1 MIPSFARCSV
11 RLFLSVRSGAV
22 LTMTNKVDLAYAMQL
37 APADAIA
44 YFESKGYAT
53 GFNWYDV
60 QAQANAKAFTVAGVL
75 RLDILADIQNG
86 LKPALSDGDTERD
99 IERKLLPL
107 LEQKGWIGKG
117 LVADPETGELWG
129 KRLTPRRIGTIFS
142 TSIQSAYAAGRW
154 KQQVAN
160 KTERP
165 YWQRVAVMDLHTRP
179 RHALLNGFTA
189 AADSPVWDC
198 FYPPDGYGCRCRI
211 RAFTRAQVEARGLA
225 VHEPALYD
233 IEQEYGIP
241 GKTRTVKAMKIGG
254 EVYTA
259 DPGFGFNPGKVA
271 FTPTL
276 DKYATQA
283 ARQYITGSLTGP
295 DFARGLASALAGN
308 ASPQQTYPVAM
319 LPGEPDT
326 LRTISVAQTAMPAL
340 SADAADFVAAQQTIE
355 NPTHTVTHDGMT
367 WYIRQADNVWQAAGV
382 RERLLS
388 ALKQGDT
395 LNSLLPEGVN
405 VPDNH

>member
-1 MIPSFARCSV
+1 M
-11 RLFLSVRSGAV
+11 LSVIFWGVSI
-22 LTMTNKVDLAYAMQL
+22 MTSKVDLAYAVQL
-37 APADAIA
+37 APADAIE
-44 YFESKGYAT
+44 YFKSKGYVI
-53 GFNWYDV
+53 GFS
-60 QAQANAKAFTVAGVL
+60 AAEIEAEAHAKAFTVAGVL
-75 RLDILADIQNG
+75 KLDILADIQNG
-86 LKPALSDGDTERD
+86 LKPALNDGDTERD

-142 TSIQSAYAAGRW
+142 TNIQSSYAAGRW

-189 AADSPVWDC
+189 AADSPVWDY

-211 RAFTRAQVEARGLA
+211 RAFTRAQVEARGFA
-225 VHEPALYD
+225 VHEPELYD

-259 DPGFGFNPGKVA
+259 DPGFGFNPGKTA

-295 DFARGLASALAGN
+295 DFARGLASALAGD

-319 LPGEPDT
+319 LQGEPDT
-326 LRTISVAQTAMPAL
+326 LRTISVAQTAMPEL

-367 WYIRQADNVWQAAGV
+367 WYARQADNVWQVAGV

-388 ALKQGDT
+388 ALKQGDN
-395 LNSLLPEGVN
+395 LDSLLPEGVN

>member
-1 MIPSFARCSV
+1 
-11 RLFLSVRSGAV
+11 
-22 LTMTNKVDLAYAMQL
+22 MTGKVDLAYAMQL

-44 YFESKGYAT
+44 YFESKGYAI

-60 QAQANAKAFTVAGVL
+60 QAEAHAKAFTVSGVL
-75 RLDILADIQNG
+75 KLDILADIQNG
-86 LKPALSDGDTERD
+86 LKPALNDGDTERD

-142 TSIQSAYAAGRW
+142 TNIQSSYAAGRW

-189 AADSPVWDC
+189 AADSPVWDY

-211 RAFTRAQVEARGLA
+211 RAFTRAQVEARGFA
-225 VHEPALYD
+225 VHEPELYD

-241 GKTRTVKAMKIGG
+241 GIP
-254 EVYTA
+254 
-259 DPGFGFNPGKVA
+259 DSPGCG
-271 FTPTL
+271 
-276 DKYATQA
+276 
-283 ARQYITGSLTGP
+283 
-295 DFARGLASALAGN
+295 
-308 ASPQQTYPVAM
+308 
-319 LPGEPDT
+319 
-326 LRTISVAQTAMPAL
+326 
-340 SADAADFVAAQQTIE
+340 
-355 NPTHTVTHDGMT
+355 DGRYRHHVRR
-367 WYIRQADNVWQAAGV
+367 WAGV
-382 RERLLS
+382 
-388 ALKQGDT
+388 
-395 LNSLLPEGVN
+395 
-405 VPDNH
+405 

>member
-1 MIPSFARCSV
+1 M
-11 RLFLSVRSGAV
+11 LSVIFWGVSI
-22 LTMTNKVDLAYAMQL
+22 MTSKVDLAYAVQL
-37 APADAIA
+37 APADAIE
-44 YFESKGYAT
+44 YFKSKGYVI
-53 GFNWYDV
+53 GFS
-60 QAQANAKAFTVAGVL
+60 AAEIEAEAHAKAFTVAGVL
-75 RLDILADIQNG
+75 KLDILADIQNG
-86 LKPALSDGDTERD
+86 LKPALNDGDTERD

-142 TSIQSAYAAGRW
+142 TNIQSSYAAGRW

-189 AADSPVWDC
+189 AADSPVWDY

-211 RAFTRAQVEARGLA
+211 RAFTRAQVEARGFA
-225 VHEPALYD
+225 VHEPELYD

-295 DFARGLASALAGN
+295 DFARGLASALAGD

-319 LPGEPDT
+319 LSGEPDA
-326 LRTISVAQTAMPAL
+326 LRTISVAQTAMPEL
-340 SADAADFVAAQQTIE
+340 SGDVADFVAAQQTIE

-367 WYIRQADNVWQAAGV
+367 WYARQADNVWQVAGV

-388 ALKQGDT
+388 VLKQGDN
-395 LNSLLPEGVN
+395 LDSLLPEGVN
-405 VPDNH
+405 VQDNH

>member
-1 MIPSFARCSV
+1 M
-11 RLFLSVRSGAV
+11 LSVIFWGVSI
-22 LTMTNKVDLAYAMQL
+22 MTSKVDLAYAVQL
-37 APADAIA
+37 APADAIE
-44 YFESKGYAT
+44 YFKSKGYVI
-53 GFNWYDV
+53 GFS
-60 QAQANAKAFTVAGVL
+60 AAEIEAEAHAKAFTVAGVL
-75 RLDILADIQNG
+75 KLDILADIQNG

-211 RAFTRAQVEARGLA
+211 RAFTRAQVEARGFA

-241 GKTRTVKAMKIGG
+241 GKTRTVKAMKLGG

-295 DFARGLASALAGN
+295 DFARGLASALAGD

-326 LRTISVAQTAMPAL
+326 LRTISVAQTAMPEL

-355 NPTHTVTHDGMT
+355 SPTHTVTHDGMT
-367 WYIRQADNVWQAAGV
+367 WYIRQADNVWQVAGV

>member
-1 MIPSFARCSV
+1 M
-11 RLFLSVRSGAV
+11 LSVIFWGVSI
-22 LTMTNKVDLAYAMQL
+22 MTSKVDLAYAVQL
-37 APADAIA
+37 APADAIE
-44 YFESKGYAT
+44 YFKSKGYVI
-53 GFNWYDV
+53 GFS
-60 QAQANAKAFTVAGVL
+60 AAEIEAEAHAKAFTVAGVL
-75 RLDILADIQNG
+75 KLDILADIQNG
-86 LKPALSDGDTERD
+86 LKPALNDGDTERD

-142 TSIQSAYAAGRW
+142 TNIQSSYAAGRW

-189 AADSPVWDC
+189 AADSPVWDY

-211 RAFTRAQVEARGLA
+211 RAFTRAQVEARGFA
-225 VHEPALYD
+225 VHEPELYD

-295 DFARGLASALAGN
+295 DFARGLTSALAGD
-308 ASPQQTYPVAM
+308 ASSQQTYPVAM

-326 LRTISVAQTAMPAL
+326 LRTISVAQTAMPEL
-340 SADAADFVAAQQTIE
+340 SANAEGFVAAQQTIE

-367 WYIRQADNVWQAAGV
+367 WYARQADNVWQVAGV

-388 ALKQGDT
+388 VLKQGDS
-395 LNSLLPEGVN
+395 LDSLLPEGVN

>member
-1 MIPSFARCSV
+1 M
-11 RLFLSVRSGAV
+11 LSVIFWGVSI
-22 LTMTNKVDLAYAMQL
+22 MTSKVDLAYAVQL
-37 APADAIA
+37 APADAIE
-44 YFESKGYAT
+44 YFKSKGYVI
-53 GFNWYDV
+53 GFS
-60 QAQANAKAFTVAGVL
+60 AAEIEAEAHAKAFTVAGVL
-75 RLDILADIQNG
+75 KLDILADIQNG
-86 LKPALSDGDTERD
+86 LKPALNDGDTERD

-117 LVADPETGELWG
+117 LVAAPETGELWG

-142 TSIQSAYAAGRW
+142 TNIQSSYAAGRW

-189 AADSPVWDC
+189 AADSPVWDY

-211 RAFTRAQVEARGLA
+211 RAFTRAQVEARGFA
-225 VHEPALYD
+225 VHEPELYD

-259 DPGFGFNPGKVA
+259 DPGFGFNPGKTA

-283 ARQYITGSLTGP
+283 ARHYITGSLTGP
-295 DFARGLASALAGN
+295 DFARGLASALAGE

-326 LRTISVAQTAMPAL
+326 LRTISVAQTVMPEL
-340 SADAADFVAAQQTIE
+340 SADAAGFVAAQQTIE
-355 NPTHTVTHDGMT
+355 NPAHVVTHDGMT
-367 WYIRQADNVWQAAGV
+367 WYARQSDNVWQVAGV

-388 ALKQGDT
+388 VLKQGDS
-395 LNSLLPEGVN
+395 LDSLLPEGVN

>member
-1 MIPSFARCSV
+1 
-11 RLFLSVRSGAV
+11 
-22 LTMTNKVDLAYAMQL
+22 MTGKVDLAYAMQL
-37 APADAIA
+37 APAEAIE

-60 QAQANAKAFTVAGVL
+60 QAEANAKAFTVAGVL
-75 RLDILADIQNG
+75 KLDILADIQNG

-142 TSIQSAYAAGRW
+142 TSIQSSYAAGRW

-189 AADSPVWDC
+189 AVDSPVWDY

-211 RAFTRAQVEARGLA
+211 RAFTKAQVEARGLA
-225 VHEPALYD
+225 VHEPELYD

-295 DFARGLASALAGN
+295 DFARGLASALAGD

-319 LPGEPDT
+319 LPGEPDS

-367 WYIRQADNVWQAAGV
+367 WYARQADNVWQVAGV

-388 ALKQGDT
+388 VLKQGDN
-395 LNSLLPEGVN
+395 LDSLLPEGVN

>member
-1 MIPSFARCSV
+1 
-11 RLFLSVRSGAV
+11 
-22 LTMTNKVDLAYAMQL
+22 MTNKVDLAYAMQL

-44 YFESKGYAT
+44 YFESKGYAI

-60 QAQANAKAFTVAGVL
+60 QAEANAKAFTVAGVL
-75 RLDILADIQNG
+75 RLDILTDIQNG

>member
-1 MIPSFARCSV
+1 
-11 RLFLSVRSGAV
+11 
-22 LTMTNKVDLAYAMQL
+22 
-37 APADAIA
+37 
-44 YFESKGYAT
+44 
-53 GFNWYDV
+53 
-60 QAQANAKAFTVAGVL
+60 
-75 RLDILADIQNG
+75 
-86 LKPALSDGDTERD
+86 
-99 IERKLLPL
+99 
-107 LEQKGWIGKG
+107 
-117 LVADPETGELWG
+117 
-129 KRLTPRRIGTIFS
+129 
-142 TSIQSAYAAGRW
+142 
-154 KQQVAN
+154 
-160 KTERP
+160 RP

-189 AADSPVWDC
+189 AADSPVWDY

-211 RAFTRAQVEARGLA
+211 RAFTKAQAEARGLA
-225 VHEPALYD
+225 VHEPELYD

-241 GKTRTVKAMKIGG
+241 GKTRTVKAMNIGG

-319 LPGEPDT
+319 LPGEPGT
-326 LRTISVAQTAMPAL
+326 LRTVSVVQTAMPEM
-340 SADAADFVAAQQTIE
+340 SGDVADFVAAQQTIE
-355 NPTHTVTHDGMT
+355 SPTHTVTHDGMT
-367 WYIRQADNVWQAAGV
+367 WYARQADNVWQVAGV
-382 RERLLS
+382 RDRLLS
-388 ALKQGDT
+388 VLKQGDN
-395 LNSLLPEGVN
+395 LDSLLPEGVN

>member
-1 MIPSFARCSV
+1 M
-11 RLFLSVRSGAV
+11 LSVIFWGVSI
-22 LTMTNKVDLAYAMQL
+22 MTSKVDLAYAVQL
-37 APADAIA
+37 APADAIE
-44 YFESKGYAT
+44 YFKSKGYVI
-53 GFNWYDV
+53 GFS
-60 QAQANAKAFTVAGVL
+60 AAEIEAEAHAKAFTVAGVL
-75 RLDILADIQNG
+75 KLDILADIQNG
-86 LKPALSDGDTERD
+86 LKPALNDGDTERD

-142 TSIQSAYAAGRW
+142 TNIQSSYAAGRW

-189 AADSPVWDC
+189 AADSPVWDY

-211 RAFTRAQVEARGLA
+211 RAFTRAQVEARGFA
-225 VHEPALYD
+225 VHEPELYD

-295 DFARGLASALAGN
+295 DFARGLTSALAGD

-326 LRTISVAQTAMPAL
+326 LRTISVAQTAMPEL
-340 SADAADFVAAQQTIE
+340 SANAEGFVAAQQTIE

-367 WYIRQADNVWQAAGV
+367 WYARQADNVWQVAGV

-388 ALKQGDT
+388 VLKQGDS
-395 LNSLLPEGVN
+395 LDSLLPEGVN

>member
-1 MIPSFARCSV
+1 
-11 RLFLSVRSGAV
+11 
-22 LTMTNKVDLAYAMQL
+22 MTNKVDLAYAMQL

-211 RAFTRAQVEARGLA
+211 RAFTRAQVEARGFA

-241 GKTRTVKAMKIGG
+241 GKTRTVKAMKIGS

-319 LPGEPDT
+319 LPGEPGT
-326 LRTISVAQTAMPAL
+326 LRTVSVVQTAMPEM
-340 SADAADFVAAQQTIE
+340 SGDVADFVAAQQTIE
-355 NPTHTVTHDGMT
+355 SPTHTVTHDGMT
-367 WYIRQADNVWQAAGV
+367 WYARQADNVWQVAGV
-382 RERLLS
+382 RDRLLS
-388 ALKQGDT
+388 VLKQGDN
-395 LNSLLPEGVN
+395 LDSLLPEGVN

>member
-1 MIPSFARCSV
+1 
-11 RLFLSVRSGAV
+11 
-22 LTMTNKVDLAYAMQL
+22 MTGKVDLAYAMQL
-37 APADAIA
+37 APADAID
-44 YFESKGYAT
+44 YFKSKGYAI

-60 QAQANAKAFTVAGVL
+60 QAEANAKAFTVSGVL
-75 RLDILADIQNG
+75 KLDILADIQSG
-86 LKPALSDGDTERD
+86 LAPALDDGDTQRD

-142 TSIQSAYAAGRW
+142 TSVQSSYAAGRW

-160 KTERP
+160 RTERP

-189 AADSPVWDC
+189 AADSPVWDY

-211 RAFTRAQVEARGLA
+211 RAFTKAQVEARGFA
-225 VHEPALYD
+225 VHEPELYD

-241 GKTRTVKAMKIGG
+241 GQTRTVRAMKIGG
-254 EVYTA
+254 ETYTA

-295 DFARGLASALAGN
+295 DFARGLAQTLAGD

-319 LPGEPDT
+319 LDGEPDS
-326 LRTISVAQTAMPAL
+326 LRTISVAQTAMPEL
-340 SADAADFVAAQQTIE
+340 SADTAGFVAAQQTIE
-355 NPTHTVTHDGMT
+355 NPAHVVTADDMT
-367 WYIRQADNVWQAAGV
+367 WYARQADNVWQVAGV
-382 RERLLS
+382 RERQLT
-388 ALKQGDT
+388 ALKQGDN
-395 LNSLLPEGVN
+395 LSELLPEGVN

>member
-1 MIPSFARCSV
+1 M
-11 RLFLSVRSGAV
+11 LSVIFWGVSI
-22 LTMTNKVDLAYAMQL
+22 MTSKVDLAYAVQL
-37 APADAIA
+37 APADAIE
-44 YFESKGYAT
+44 YFKSKGYVI
-53 GFNWYDV
+53 GFS
-60 QAQANAKAFTVAGVL
+60 AAEIEAEAHAKAFTVAGVL
-75 RLDILADIQNG
+75 KLDILADIQNG
-86 LKPALSDGDTERD
+86 LKPALNDGDTERD

-142 TSIQSAYAAGRW
+142 TNIQSSYAAGRW

-189 AADSPVWDC
+189 AADSPVWDY

-211 RAFTRAQVEARGLA
+211 RAFTRAQVEARGFA
-225 VHEPALYD
+225 VHEPELYD

-295 DFARGLASALAGN
+295 DFARGLASALAGD

-326 LRTISVAQTAMPAL
+326 LRTISVAQTAMPEL
-340 SADAADFVAAQQTIE
+340 SGDVADFVAAQQTIE
-355 NPTHTVTHDGMT
+355 NPTHAVTHDGMT
-367 WYIRQADNVWQAAGV
+367 WYARQADNVWQVAGV

-388 ALKQGDT
+388 ALKQGDN
-395 LNSLLPEGVN
+395 LDSLLPEGVN

>member
-1 MIPSFARCSV
+1 
-11 RLFLSVRSGAV
+11 
-22 LTMTNKVDLAYAMQL
+22 MTGKVDLAYAMQL
-37 APADAIA
+37 APADAID
-44 YFESKGYAT
+44 YFTSKGYAI

-60 QAQANAKAFTVAGVL
+60 EAEASAKAFTVSGVL
-75 RLDILADIQNG
+75 KLDILADIQNG
-86 LKPALSDGDTERD
+86 LAPALNDGDTQRD

-142 TSIQSAYAAGRW
+142 TNIQSSYAAGRW

-189 AADSPVWDC
+189 AADSPVWDY
-198 FYPPDGYGCRCRI
+198 FYTPDGYGCRCRI
-211 RAFTRAQVEARGLA
+211 RALTRAQVEARGLA
-225 VHEPALYD
+225 VHEPELYD

-295 DFARGLASALAGN
+295 DFARGLAKALAGE

-319 LPGEPDT
+319 LNGEPDS
-326 LRTISVAQTAMPAL
+326 LRTVSVAQAAMPEL
-340 SADAADFVAAQQTIE
+340 SAEASGYVAAQQAIE
-355 NPTHTVTHDGMT
+355 NPAHVVEHEGMT
-367 WYIRQADNVWQAAGV
+367 WYARQEDNVWSVAGV
-382 RERLLS
+382 REHQLT
-388 ALKQGDT
+388 ALKQGDN
-395 LNSLLPEGVN
+395 LSELLPEGAN

>member
-1 MIPSFARCSV
+1 
-11 RLFLSVRSGAV
+11 
-22 LTMTNKVDLAYAMQL
+22 MTGKVDLAYAMKL
-37 APADAIA
+37 APADAID
-44 YFESKGYAT
+44 YFTSKGYGI

-60 QAQANAKAFTVAGVL
+60 EAEANAKAFTVSGVL
-75 RLDILADIQNG
+75 KLDILADIQNG
-86 LKPALSDGDTERD
+86 LAPALNDGDTERD

-142 TSIQSAYAAGRW
+142 TNIQSSYAAGRW

-189 AADSPVWDC
+189 AADSPVWDY

-211 RAFTRAQVEARGLA
+211 RAFTRGQVEARGFA
-225 VHEPALYD
+225 VHEPELYD
-233 IEQEYGIP
+233 IEQEYGVP

-254 EVYTA
+254 ETYTA

-295 DFARGLASALAGN
+295 DFARGLAKALAGE
-308 ASPQQTYPVAM
+308 ASPQQMYPVAM
-319 LPGEPDT
+319 LAGEPDS
-326 LRTISVAQTAMPAL
+326 LRTVSVAQTAMPEL
-340 SADAADFVAAQQTIE
+340 SAEASGFVAAQQTIE
-355 NPTHTVTHDGMT
+355 NPAHVVTVDDMT
-367 WYIRQADNVWQAAGV
+367 WYARQADNIWSVAGV
-382 RERLLS
+382 RDRQLT

-395 LNSLLPEGVN
+395 LSELLPEGAN

>member
-1 MIPSFARCSV
+1 M
-11 RLFLSVRSGAV
+11 LSVIFWGASI
-22 LTMTNKVDLAYAMQL
+22 MTSKVDLAYAVQL
-37 APADAIA
+37 APADAIE
-44 YFESKGYAT
+44 YFKSKGYVI
-53 GFNWYDV
+53 GFS
-60 QAQANAKAFTVAGVL
+60 AAEIEAEAHAKAFTVAGVL
-75 RLDILADIQNG
+75 KLDILADIQNG
-86 LKPALSDGDTERD
+86 LKPALNDGDTERD

-142 TSIQSAYAAGRW
+142 TNIQSSYAAGRW

-189 AADSPVWDC
+189 AADSPVWDY

-211 RAFTRAQVEARGLA
+211 RAFTRAQVEARGFA
-225 VHEPALYD
+225 VHEPELYD

-295 DFARGLASALAGN
+295 DFARGLTSALAGD
-308 ASPQQTYPVAM
+308 ASSQQTYPVAM

-326 LRTISVAQTAMPAL
+326 LRTISVAQTAMPEL
-340 SADAADFVAAQQTIE
+340 SANAEGFVAAQQTIE

-367 WYIRQADNVWQAAGV
+367 WYARQADNVWQVAGV

-388 ALKQGDT
+388 VLKQGDN
-395 LNSLLPEGVN
+395 LDSLLPEGVN

>member
-1 MIPSFARCSV
+1 
-11 RLFLSVRSGAV
+11 
-22 LTMTNKVDLAYAMQL
+22 MTNKVDLAYAMQL

-60 QAQANAKAFTVAGVL
+60 QAEANAKAFTVAGVL
-75 RLDILADIQNG
+75 KLDILADIQNG

-142 TSIQSAYAAGRW
+142 TSIQSSYAAGRW

-189 AADSPVWDC
+189 AVDSPVWDY

-211 RAFTRAQVEARGLA
+211 RAFTKAQVESRGLA

-295 DFARGLASALAGN
+295 DFARGLASALAGD

-340 SADAADFVAAQQTIE
+340 STDAADFVAAQQTIE

-367 WYIRQADNVWQAAGV
+367 WYARQADNVWQVAGV

-388 ALKQGDT
+388 VLKQGDN
-395 LNSLLPEGVN
+395 LDSLLPEGVN

>member
-1 MIPSFARCSV
+1 MIPSFAHCSV

-211 RAFTRAQVEARGLA
+211 RAFTKAQVEARGLA
-225 VHEPALYD
+225 VHEPELYD

-241 GKTRTVKAMKIGG
+241 GKTRTVKAMKIGS

-319 LPGEPDT
+319 LPGEPGT
-326 LRTISVAQTAMPAL
+326 LRTVSVVQTAMPEM
-340 SADAADFVAAQQTIE
+340 SGDVADFVAAQQTIE
-355 NPTHTVTHDGMT
+355 SPTHTVTHDGMT
-367 WYIRQADNVWQAAGV
+367 WYARQADNVWQVAGV
-382 RERLLS
+382 RDRLLS
-388 ALKQGDT
+388 VLKQGDN
-395 LNSLLPEGVN
+395 LDSLLPEGVN

>member
-1 MIPSFARCSV
+1 M
-11 RLFLSVRSGAV
+11 LSVTFWGESI
-22 LTMTNKVDLAYAMQL
+22 MTSKVDLAYAVQL
-37 APADAIA
+37 APADAIE
-44 YFESKGYAT
+44 YFKSKGYVI
-53 GFNWYDV
+53 GFS
-60 QAQANAKAFTVAGVL
+60 AAEIEAEAHAKAFTVAGVL
-75 RLDILADIQNG
+75 KLDILADIQNG
-86 LKPALSDGDTERD
+86 LKPALNDGDTERD

-142 TSIQSAYAAGRW
+142 TNIQSSYAAGRW

-189 AADSPVWDC
+189 AADSPVWDY

-211 RAFTRAQVEARGLA
+211 RAFTRAQVEARGFA
-225 VHEPALYD
+225 VHEPELYD

-326 LRTISVAQTAMPAL
+326 LRTISVAQTAMPEL

-367 WYIRQADNVWQAAGV
+367 WYARQSDNVWQVAGV

-388 ALKQGDT
+388 ALKQGDN
-395 LNSLLPEGVN
+395 LDSLLPEGVN
-405 VPDNH
+405 VPDKN

>member
-1 MIPSFARCSV
+1 
-11 RLFLSVRSGAV
+11 
-22 LTMTNKVDLAYAMQL
+22 MTSKVDLAYAVQL
-37 APADAIA
+37 APADAIE
-44 YFESKGYAT
+44 YFKSKGYVI
-53 GFNWYDV
+53 GFS
-60 QAQANAKAFTVAGVL
+60 AAEIEAEAHAKAFTVAGVL
-75 RLDILADIQNG
+75 KLDILADIQNE

-189 AADSPVWDC
+189 AADSPVWDY

-211 RAFTRAQVEARGLA
+211 RAFTKAQAEARGLA
-225 VHEPALYD
+225 VHEPELYD

-241 GKTRTVKAMKIGG
+241 GKTRTVKAMKLGG

-319 LPGEPDT
+319 LPGEPGT

-340 SADAADFVAAQQTIE
+340 SGDVTDFVAAQQTIE
-355 NPTHTVTHDGMT
+355 NPTHTVIHDGMT
-367 WYIRQADNVWQAAGV
+367 WYIRQADNVWQVAGV
-382 RERLLS
+382 
-388 ALKQGDT
+388 
-395 LNSLLPEGVN
+395 
-405 VPDNH
+405 

>member
-1 MIPSFARCSV
+1 M
-11 RLFLSVRSGAV
+11 LSVIFWGVSI
-22 LTMTNKVDLAYAMQL
+22 MTSKVDLAYAVQL
-37 APADAIA
+37 APADAIE
-44 YFESKGYAT
+44 YFKSKGYVI
-53 GFNWYDV
+53 GFS
-60 QAQANAKAFTVAGVL
+60 AAEIEAEAHAKAFTVAGVL
-75 RLDILADIQNG
+75 KLDILADIQNG
-86 LKPALSDGDTERD
+86 LKPALNDGDTERD

-142 TSIQSAYAAGRW
+142 TNIQSSYAAGRW

-189 AADSPVWDC
+189 AADSPVWDY

-211 RAFTRAQVEARGLA
+211 RAFTRAQVEARGFA
-225 VHEPALYD
+225 VHEPELYD

-254 EVYTA
+254 ETYTA
-259 DPGFGFNPGKVA
+259 DPGFGFNPGKTA

-295 DFARGLASALAGN
+295 DFARGLASALAGD

-326 LRTISVAQTAMPAL
+326 LRTISVAQTAMPEL
-340 SADAADFVAAQQTIE
+340 SANAEGFVAAQQTIE

-367 WYIRQADNVWQAAGV
+367 WYARQADNVWQVAGV
-382 RERLLS
+382 RDRLLS
-388 ALKQGDT
+388 VLKQGDS
-395 LNSLLPEGVN
+395 LDSLLPEGVN
-405 VPDNH
+405 VPDKN

>member
-1 MIPSFARCSV
+1 
-11 RLFLSVRSGAV
+11 
-22 LTMTNKVDLAYAMQL
+22 MTNKVDLAYAMQL
-37 APADAIA
+37 APADAIE
-44 YFESKGYAT
+44 YFESKGYAI

-75 RLDILADIQNG
+75 KLDILADIQNG
-86 LKPALSDGDTERD
+86 LKPALNDGDTERD

-107 LEQKGWIGKG
+107 LEQKGWMGKG

-142 TSIQSAYAAGRW
+142 TNIQSSYAAGRW

-189 AADSPVWDC
+189 AADSPVWDY
-198 FYPPDGYGCRCRI
+198 FYTPDGYGCRCRI
-211 RAFTRAQVEARGLA
+211 RAFTRAQVEARGFA
-225 VHEPALYD
+225 VHEPELYD

-308 ASPQQTYPVAM
+308 ASPQQMYPVAM

-326 LRTISVAQTAMPAL
+326 LRTISVAQTAMPEL
-340 SADAADFVAAQQTIE
+340 SGDVADFVAAQQTIE

-367 WYIRQADNVWQAAGV
+367 WYARQADNVWQVAGV

-388 ALKQGDT
+388 VLKQGDS
-395 LNSLLPEGVN
+395 LDSLLPEGVN

>member
-1 MIPSFARCSV
+1 
-11 RLFLSVRSGAV
+11 
-22 LTMTNKVDLAYAMQL
+22 MTGKVDLAYAMQL
-37 APADAIA
+37 APADAID
-44 YFESKGYAT
+44 YFTSKGYAI

-60 QAQANAKAFTVAGVL
+60 QAEANAKAFTVSGVL
-75 RLDILADIQNG
+75 KLDILADIQNG
-86 LKPALSDGDTERD
+86 LAPALNDGDTERD

-142 TSIQSAYAAGRW
+142 TNIQSSYAAGRW

-165 YWQRVAVMDLHTRP
+165 YWQRVAVMDLNTRP

-189 AADSPVWDC
+189 AADSPVWDY

-211 RAFTRAQVEARGLA
+211 RAFTRAQVEARGFA
-225 VHEPALYD
+225 VHEPELYD

-254 EVYTA
+254 ETYTA

-295 DFARGLASALAGN
+295 DFARGLAQALAGE
-308 ASPQQTYPVAM
+308 ASPQQIYPVAM
-319 LPGEPDT
+319 LAGEPDS
-326 LRTISVAQTAMPAL
+326 LRTVSVAQTAMPEL
-340 SADAADFVAAQQTIE
+340 SAE
-355 NPTHTVTHDGMT
+355 
-367 WYIRQADNVWQAAGV
+367 
-382 RERLLS
+382 
-388 ALKQGDT
+388 
-395 LNSLLPEGVN
+395 
-405 VPDNH
+405 

>member
-1 MIPSFARCSV
+1 M
-11 RLFLSVRSGAV
+11 LSVIFWGASI
-22 LTMTNKVDLAYAMQL
+22 MISKVDLAYAVQL
-37 APADAIA
+37 APADAIE
-44 YFESKGYAT
+44 YFKSKGYVI
-53 GFNWYDV
+53 GFS
-60 QAQANAKAFTVAGVL
+60 AAEIEAEAHAKAFTVAGVL
-75 RLDILADIQNG
+75 KLDILADIQNG
-86 LKPALSDGDTERD
+86 LKPALNDGDTERD

-142 TSIQSAYAAGRW
+142 TNIQSSYAAGRW

-189 AADSPVWDC
+189 AADSPVWDY

-211 RAFTRAQVEARGLA
+211 RAFTRAQVEARGFA
-225 VHEPALYD
+225 VHEPELYD

-295 DFARGLASALAGN
+295 DFARGLTSALAGD
-308 ASPQQTYPVAM
+308 ASSQQTYPVAM

-326 LRTISVAQTAMPAL
+326 LRTISVAQTAMPEL
-340 SADAADFVAAQQTIE
+340 SANAEGFVAAQQTIE

-367 WYIRQADNVWQAAGV
+367 WYARQADNVWQVAGV

-388 ALKQGDT
+388 VLKQGDN
-395 LNSLLPEGVN
+395 LDSLLPEGVN

>member
-1 MIPSFARCSV
+1 M
-11 RLFLSVRSGAV
+11 LSVIFWGVSI
-22 LTMTNKVDLAYAMQL
+22 MTSKVDLAYAVQL
-37 APADAIA
+37 APADAIE
-44 YFESKGYAT
+44 YFKSKGYVI
-53 GFNWYDV
+53 GFS
-60 QAQANAKAFTVAGVL
+60 AAEIEAEAHAKAFTVAGVL
-75 RLDILADIQNG
+75 KLDILADIQNG
-86 LKPALSDGDTERD
+86 LKPALNDGDTERD

-142 TSIQSAYAAGRW
+142 TNIQSSYAAGRW

-189 AADSPVWDC
+189 AADSPVWDY

-211 RAFTRAQVEARGLA
+211 RAFTRAQVEARGFA
-225 VHEPALYD
+225 VHEPELYD

-254 EVYTA
+254 ETYTA

-295 DFARGLASALAGN
+295 DFARGLASALAGD

-326 LRTISVAQTAMPAL
+326 LRTISVAQTAMPEL

-355 NPTHTVTHDGMT
+355 NPTHVMTHDGMT
-367 WYIRQADNVWQAAGV
+367 WYARQADNVWQVAGV

-388 ALKQGDT
+388 VLKQGDS
-395 LNSLLPEGVN
+395 LDSLLPEGVN

>member
-60 QAQANAKAFTVAGVL
+60 QAEANAKAFTVAGVL
-75 RLDILADIQNG
+75 KLDILADIQNG

-142 TSIQSAYAAGRW
+142 TSIQSSYAAGRW

-189 AADSPVWDC
+189 AVDSPVWDY

-211 RAFTRAQVEARGLA
+211 RAFTKAQVESRGLA

-295 DFARGLASALAGN
+295 DFARGLASALAGD

-340 SADAADFVAAQQTIE
+340 STDAADFVAAQQTIE

-367 WYIRQADNVWQAAGV
+367 WYARQADNVWQVAGV

-388 ALKQGDT
+388 VLKQGDN
-395 LNSLLPEGVN
+395 LDSLLPEGVN

>member
-1 MIPSFARCSV
+1 
-11 RLFLSVRSGAV
+11 
-22 LTMTNKVDLAYAMQL
+22 MTGKVDLAYAMQL
-37 APADAIA
+37 APADAVD
-44 YFESKGYAT
+44 YFKSKGYAI

-60 QAQANAKAFTVAGVL
+60 QAEANAKAFTVSGVL
-75 RLDILADIQNG
+75 KLDILADIQNG
-86 LKPALSDGDTERD
+86 LAPALDDGDMQRN

-142 TSIQSAYAAGRW
+142 TNVQSSYSAGRW

-160 KTERP
+160 KVERP

-189 AADSPVWDC
+189 AADSPVWDY

-211 RAFTRAQVEARGLA
+211 RAFTRAQVEARGFA
-225 VHEPALYD
+225 VHEPELYD

-241 GKTRTVKAMKIGG
+241 GQTRTVKAMKIGG
-254 EVYTA
+254 ETYTA

-295 DFARGLASALAGN
+295 DFARGLAQALAGD

-319 LPGEPDT
+319 LDGAPDS
-326 LRTISVAQTAMPAL
+326 LRTVSVAQTAMPEL
-340 SADAADFVAAQQTIE
+340 SADTAGFVAAQQTIE
-355 NPTHTVTHDGMT
+355 NPAHVVTADDMT
-367 WYIRQADNVWQAAGV
+367 WYARQADNVWQVAGV
-382 RERLLS
+382 RERQLT
-388 ALKQGDT
+388 ALKQGDN
-395 LNSLLPEGVN
+395 LSELLPEGVN

>member
-1 MIPSFARCSV
+1 
-11 RLFLSVRSGAV
+11 
-22 LTMTNKVDLAYAMQL
+22 MTGKVDLAYAMQL
-37 APADAIA
+37 APAEAIE
-44 YFESKGYAT
+44 YFESKGHAI

-60 QAQANAKAFTVAGVL
+60 QAQAHAKAFTVSGVL
-75 RLDILADIQNG
+75 KLDILADIQNG
-86 LKPALSDGDTERD
+86 LKPALNDGDTERD

-142 TSIQSAYAAGRW
+142 TNIQSSYAAGRW

-189 AADSPVWDC
+189 AADSPVWDY

-211 RAFTRAQVEARGLA
+211 RAFTRAQVEARGFA
-225 VHEPALYD
+225 VHEPELYD

-259 DPGFGFNPGKVA
+259 DPGFGFNPGKTA

-319 LPGEPDT
+319 LNGEPDT
-326 LRTISVAQTAMPAL
+326 LRTISVAQTAMPEL
-340 SADAADFVAAQQTIE
+340 SGDAAGFVAAQQTIE

-367 WYIRQADNVWQAAGV
+367 WYARQADNVWQVAGV

-388 ALKQGDT
+388 ALKQGDN
-395 LNSLLPEGVN
+395 LDSLLPEGVS

>member
-1 MIPSFARCSV
+1 MIPSFAHCSV

-211 RAFTRAQVEARGLA
+211 RAFTRAQVEARGFA

-241 GKTRTVKAMKIGG
+241 GKTRTVKAMKIGS

-319 LPGEPDT
+319 LPGEPGT
-326 LRTISVAQTAMPAL
+326 LRTVSVVQTAMPEM
-340 SADAADFVAAQQTIE
+340 SGDVADFVAAQQTIE
-355 NPTHTVTHDGMT
+355 SPTHTVTHDGMT
-367 WYIRQADNVWQAAGV
+367 WYARQADNVWQVAGV
-382 RERLLS
+382 RDRLLS
-388 ALKQGDT
+388 VLKQGDN
-395 LNSLLPEGVN
+395 LDSLLPEGVN

>member
-1 MIPSFARCSV
+1 
-11 RLFLSVRSGAV
+11 
-22 LTMTNKVDLAYAMQL
+22 MTGKVDLAYAMKL
-37 APADAIA
+37 APADAVD
-44 YFESKGYAT
+44 YFTSKGYAI

-60 QAQANAKAFTVAGVL
+60 QTEANAKAFTVSGVL
-75 RLDILADIQNG
+75 KLDILADIQNG
-86 LKPALSDGDTERD
+86 LAPALNDGDTERD

-142 TSIQSAYAAGRW
+142 TNVQSSYAAGRW

-189 AADSPVWDC
+189 AADSPVWDY

-211 RAFTRAQVEARGLA
+211 RAFTRAQVEARGFA
-225 VHEPALYD
+225 VYEPELYD

-254 EVYTA
+254 ETYTA

-295 DFARGLASALAGN
+295 DFARGLAKALAGD

-319 LPGEPDT
+319 LDGAPDS
-326 LRTISVAQTAMPAL
+326 LRTVSVAQTAMPEL
-340 SADAADFVAAQQTIE
+340 SAEASGFVAAQQTIE
-355 NPTHTVTHDGMT
+355 NPAHVVTVDDMT
-367 WYIRQADNVWQAAGV
+367 WYARQADNIWSVAGV
-382 RERLLS
+382 RDRQLT
-388 ALKQGDT
+388 ALKQGDN
-395 LNSLLPEGVN
+395 LSELLPEGAN

>member
-1 MIPSFARCSV
+1 
-11 RLFLSVRSGAV
+11 
-22 LTMTNKVDLAYAMQL
+22 MTNKVDLAYAMQL

>member
-1 MIPSFARCSV
+1 
-11 RLFLSVRSGAV
+11 
-22 LTMTNKVDLAYAMQL
+22 MTSKVDLAYAVQL
-37 APADAIA
+37 SPADAIE
-44 YFESKGYAT
+44 YFKSKGYVI
-53 GFNWYDV
+53 GFS
-60 QAQANAKAFTVAGVL
+60 AAEIEAEAHAKAFTVSGVL
-75 RLDILADIQNG
+75 KLDILADIQNG
-86 LKPALSDGDTERD
+86 LKPALNDGDTERD

-142 TSIQSAYAAGRW
+142 TNIQSSYAAGRW

-160 KTERP
+160 RTERP

-189 AADSPVWDC
+189 AADSPVWDY

-211 RAFTRAQVEARGLA
+211 RAFTRAQVEARGFA
-225 VHEPALYD
+225 VHEPELYD

-259 DPGFGFNPGKVA
+259 DPGFGFNPGKTA

-308 ASPQQTYPVAM
+308 ASPQQRYPVAM

-326 LRTISVAQTAMPAL
+326 LRTISVAQTAMPEL

-367 WYIRQADNVWQAAGV
+367 WYARQSDNVWQVAGV

-388 ALKQGDT
+388 ALKQGDN
-395 LNSLLPEGVN
+395 LDSLLPEGVN
-405 VPDNH
+405 VPDKN

>member
-1 MIPSFARCSV
+1 
-11 RLFLSVRSGAV
+11 
-22 LTMTNKVDLAYAMQL
+22 MTNKVDLAYAMQL

-355 NPTHTVTHDGMT
+355 SPTHTVTHDGMT

>member
-1 MIPSFARCSV
+1 M
-11 RLFLSVRSGAV
+11 LSVTFWGVSI
-22 LTMTNKVDLAYAMQL
+22 MTSKVDLAYAVQL
-37 APADAIA
+37 APADAIE
-44 YFESKGYAT
+44 YFKSKGYVI
-53 GFNWYDV
+53 GFS
-60 QAQANAKAFTVAGVL
+60 AAEIEAEAHAKAFTVAGVL
-75 RLDILADIQNG
+75 KLDILADIQNG
-86 LKPALSDGDTERD
+86 LKPALNDGDTERD

-142 TSIQSAYAAGRW
+142 TNIQSSYAAGRW

-189 AADSPVWDC
+189 AADSPVWDY

-211 RAFTRAQVEARGLA
+211 RAFTKAQVEARGFA
-225 VHEPALYD
+225 VHEPELYD

-254 EVYTA
+254 ETYTA

-295 DFARGLASALAGN
+295 DFARGLASALAGD

-326 LRTISVAQTAMPAL
+326 LRTISVAQTAMPEL

-367 WYIRQADNVWQAAGV
+367 WYARRADNVWQVAGV

-388 ALKQGDT
+388 ALKQGDN
-395 LNSLLPEGVN
+395 LDSLLPEGVN
-405 VPDNH
+405 VPDKN

>member
-1 MIPSFARCSV
+1 M
-11 RLFLSVRSGAV
+11 LSVIFWGASI
-22 LTMTNKVDLAYAMQL
+22 MTSKVDLAYAVQL
-37 APADAIA
+37 APADAIE
-44 YFESKGYAT
+44 YFKSKGYVI
-53 GFNWYDV
+53 GFS
-60 QAQANAKAFTVAGVL
+60 AAEIEAEAHAKAFTVAGVL
-75 RLDILADIQNG
+75 KLDILADIQNG
-86 LKPALSDGDTERD
+86 LKPALNDGDTERD

-142 TSIQSAYAAGRW
+142 TNIQSSYAAGRW

-165 YWQRVAVMDLHTRP
+165 YWQRVAVLDLHTRP

-189 AADSPVWDC
+189 AADSPVWDY

-211 RAFTRAQVEARGLA
+211 RAFTRAQVEARGFA
-225 VHEPALYD
+225 VHEPELYD

-295 DFARGLASALAGN
+295 DFARGLASALAGD

-319 LPGEPDT
+319 LNGEPDS
-326 LRTISVAQTAMPAL
+326 LRTISVAQTAMTAL

-367 WYIRQADNVWQAAGV
+367 WYARQADNVWQVAGV

-388 ALKQGDT
+388 ALKQGDN
-395 LNSLLPEGVN
+395 LDSLLPEGVN

>member
-1 MIPSFARCSV
+1 M
-11 RLFLSVRSGAV
+11 LSVIFWGVSI
-22 LTMTNKVDLAYAMQL
+22 MTSKVDLAYAVQL
-37 APADAIA
+37 APADAIE
-44 YFESKGYAT
+44 YFKSKGYVISFSA
-53 GFNWYDV
+53 
-60 QAQANAKAFTVAGVL
+60 AEIEAEAHAKAFTVAGVL
-75 RLDILADIQNG
+75 KLDILADIQNG
-86 LKPALSDGDTERD
+86 LKPALNDGDTERD

-142 TSIQSAYAAGRW
+142 TNIQSSYAAGRW

-189 AADSPVWDC
+189 AADSPVWDY

-211 RAFTRAQVEARGLA
+211 RAFTRAQVEARGFA
-225 VHEPALYD
+225 VHEPELYD

-254 EVYTA
+254 ETYTA
-259 DPGFGFNPGKVA
+259 DPGFGFNPGKTA

-295 DFARGLASALAGN
+295 DFARGLASALAGE

-319 LPGEPDT
+319 LSGEPDT
-326 LRTISVAQTAMPAL
+326 LRTISVAQTAMPEL
-340 SADAADFVAAQQTIE
+340 SGDVADFVVAQQTIE

-367 WYIRQADNVWQAAGV
+367 WYARQADNVWQVAGV

-388 ALKQGDT
+388 VLKQGDS
-395 LNSLLPEGVN
+395 LDSLLPEGVN

>member
-1 MIPSFARCSV
+1 
-11 RLFLSVRSGAV
+11 
-22 LTMTNKVDLAYAMQL
+22 MTGKVDLAYAMQL
-37 APADAIA
+37 APADAID
-44 YFESKGYAT
+44 YFKSKGYAI

-60 QAQANAKAFTVAGVL
+60 QAEANARAFTVSGVL
-75 RLDILADIQNG
+75 KLDILADIQNG
-86 LKPALSDGDTERD
+86 LAPALNDGDTERD

-142 TSIQSAYAAGRW
+142 TNVQSSYAAGRW

-160 KTERP
+160 KVERP

-189 AADSPVWDC
+189 AADSPVWDY

-211 RAFTRAQVEARGLA
+211 RAFTKVQVEARGFA
-225 VHEPALYD
+225 VHEPELYD

-254 EVYTA
+254 ETYTA

-295 DFARGLASALAGN
+295 DFARGLAQALAGD
-308 ASPQQTYPVAM
+308 ASPQQMYPVAM
-319 LPGEPDT
+319 LDGAPDS
-326 LRTISVAQTAMPAL
+326 LRTVSVAQTAMPEL
-340 SADAADFVAAQQTIE
+340 SADTAGFVAAQQTIE
-355 NPTHTVTHDGMT
+355 NPAHVVTADDMT
-367 WYIRQADNVWQAAGV
+367 WYARQADNVWQVAGV
-382 RERLLS
+382 RERQLT
-388 ALKQGDT
+388 ALKQGDN
-395 LNSLLPEGVN
+395 LSELLPEGVN
-405 VPDNH
+405 VPGNH